1 MKMTIRYDPETK
13 LIELESSNGE
23 LSITQSEAGALYI
36 LLKKAL
42 GFKGRLKLFMCK
54 GMYTQI

>member
-1 MKMTIRYDPETK
+1 MRMTIRYDPETN

-42 GFKGRLKLFMCK
+42 GFKGRLKLLMSR